1 MPKETPGQQRTVE
14 RVMHEF
20 KHGELKQPGG
30 RKVKSRKQAVA
41 IALREAGDSKF
52 ESRAENKRALK
63 HTKAKERKAETG
75 MDEQEGKGASRR
87 ITKAKAPKRP
97 AKKKRAAK
105 RKG

>member
-1 MPKETPGQQRTVE
+1 VPKEIPGQQQTIE

-52 ESRAENKRALK
+52 ESPAENKRALK
-63 HTKAKERKAETG
+63 HTKAKERTAETG
-75 MDEQEGKGASRR
+75 MDAKEGKGASRK

-97 AKKKRAAK
+97 AKKRAAK
-105 RKG
+105 RKS